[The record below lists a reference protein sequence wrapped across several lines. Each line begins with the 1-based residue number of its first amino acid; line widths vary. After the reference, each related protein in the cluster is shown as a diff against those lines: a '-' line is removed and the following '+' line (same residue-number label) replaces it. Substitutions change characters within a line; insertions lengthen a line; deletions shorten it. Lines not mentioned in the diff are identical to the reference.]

1 MFKERLTI
9 VLVVSTLIITSFN
22 IMNNNHSYAAGD
34 AEHTSMLHGSK
45 SVLNMHVELMVE
57 PEIIEPNRTV
67 TFYAKFMDNV
77 TGELLNDIPH
87 TLVLITSD
95 GKELLREYAERADY
109 RHTFVFGE
117 EHEGQLIV
125 RIEGINN
132 TDESIEFPLRVI
144 PEFPYAI
151 AAIVMAGTIAL
162 ALIVNRSRWLRI

>member
-1 MFKERLTI
+1 MYKERLTI
-9 VLVVSTLIITSFN
+9 VLVVSALIITSFS
-22 IMNNNHSYAAGD
+22 IMNNNYSYAD
-34 AEHTSMLHGSK
+34 VAEHTGMIHGSK

-57 PEIIEPNRTV
+57 PEIIEPNRTI

-87 TLVLITSD
+87 TLVLVTSD

-117 EHEGQLIV
+117 EHQGQLIV

-132 TDESIEFPLRVI
+132 TDESIEFPLTVI
-144 PEFPYAI
+144 PEFPYVI
-151 AAIVMAGTIAL
+151 FTIAMASTL
-162 ALIVNRSRWLRI
+162 ALIMNRGRWLRI